1 METVSSPKSL
11 REYLD
16 MLRRRRW
23 QIAVPAGL
31 LLAVSMLAA
40 FFYPPSYRSTAT
52 ILIEEQEVPVD
63 LVRSTVTSYAD
74 QRIQSIKQQ
83 IMSRTNLWKIVEQYE
98 LYARLRERAP
108 TEEVLRRMV
117 DDIDVKVINAEVVD
131 RRTGQPTNATIA
143 FTLSYDGETPVLAQ
157 KVANELTSLFLAENL
172 KTRQR
177 HAQETTAFFKQE
189 SESLARRIDTL
200 DRRIVALKQ
209 RAGGALPELL
219 PLNLQLLDRSERDLA
234 DANQQIRTLQERKI
248 YLEGVLAT
256 MKPNTPIITS
266 SGERIL
272 DSGERLKALNA
283 QYVSSAAYLAPDHPD
298 VIRMKKEI
306 EALERDT
313 GRTGGLDELQKRL
326 VNERT
331 RLATLRERY
340 GDDHPDVV
348 RTRRAI
354 EALDQEV
361 HQLPAR
367 ASATNGSS
375 PPENPAYITIQAQLA
390 STISDLDAWH
400 VRRTE
405 IEAFRQRYS
414 SRVESTP
421 TLERDYA
428 DLTRDRDNSVMKYHE
443 IRSKLLEAQVSEGLE
458 AQRKGERFSLIDPP
472 LLPEKPLKPN
482 RPAIMILGLVLSM
495 VGGLG
500 YGAAVESLDHAV
512 RTTGAVERIV
522 RTAPLAV
529 LPFVR
534 NSEDAADARRRRRKA
549 LWGGLGV
556 VAVLLLLVH
565 ALWLPLDV
573 LWFATLRKLGL

>member
-1 METVSSPKSL
+1 MDTASTSKSL

-16 MLRRRRW
+16 MLRRRRR

-31 LLAVSMLAA
+31 LLAVSVLVA
-40 FFYPPSYRSTAT
+40 FVYPPSYRSTAT

-98 LYARLRERAP
+98 LYARLRERAS
-108 TEEVLRRMV
+108 TEEVLQRMV

-131 RRTGQPTNATIA
+131 RRTGQQTNATIA

-177 HAQETTAFFKQE
+177 HAQETTAFLKQE
-189 SESLARRIDTL
+189 SESLAQRIDAL

-209 RAGGALPELL
+209 RAEGALPELL
-219 PLNLQLLDRSERDLA
+219 SLNLQLLDRSERDLA
-234 DANQQIRTLQERKI
+234 EANQQLRTLQERKI
-248 YLEGVLAT
+248 YLDGVLAT
-256 MKPNTPIITS
+256 LKPNTPIITS

-298 VIRMKKEI
+298 MIRMKKEI
-306 EALERDT
+306 EALERHN
-313 GRTGGLDELQKRL
+313 GNTGGADELQKRV

-331 RLATLRERY
+331 RLAMLRERY
-340 GDDHPDVV
+340 GEDHPDVV
-348 RTRRAI
+348 RTKRAV
-354 EALDQEV
+354 EALDREV
-361 HQLPAR
+361 RQPADE
-367 ASATNGSS
+367 ATATEGPSA
-375 PPENPAYITIQAQLA
+375 PENPAYITIQAQLA
-390 STISDLDAWH
+390 STISDVDAWQ
-400 VRRTE
+400 VRRAE
-405 IEAFRQRYS
+405 IESFRQRYS
-414 SRVESTP
+414 TRVESTP
-421 TLERDYA
+421 ILERDYL

-482 RPAIMILGLVLSM
+482 RPAIVILGLVVSM
-495 VGGLG
+495 MGGLG

-512 RTTGAVERIV
+512 RNAGTVERIV
-522 RTAPLAV
+522 RVAPLAV
-529 LPFVR
+529 IPFVP
-534 NSEDAADARRRRRKA
+534 NSEDEAKTRTRRRRL
-549 LWGGLGV
+549 LWGGLGG
-556 VAVLLLLVH
+556 ALIVLLLIH

-573 LWFATLRKLGL
+573 LWFAALRKLGW